1 MYIQQLAQET
11 GVARQTIRFYES
23 IGLLPAPQRAAN
35 NYRDYGPEAADRL
48 RFIAS
53 ARSLGFSLDD
63 IREFVVAREAHTLP
77 CSRVVDSL
85 DERIAALD
93 RRIADLLTLRAN
105 LMQIRNVGQ
114 ALPPD
119 KFCDDQCACYLLT
132 LDAENGRVLIQPEES
147 HHD

>member
-1 MYIQQLAQET
+1 MYIQQLAQQT

-23 IGLLPAPQRAAN
+23 IGLLPPPERAAN
-35 NYRDYGPEAADRL
+35 NYRDYGPGAVERL

-63 IREFVVAREAHTLP
+63 IREFVVARDSGSLP

-85 DERIAALD
+85 DDRIAALD
-93 RRIADLLTLRAN
+93 RRIADLLALRAN
-105 LMQIRNVGQ
+105 LTQIRNAGQ

-132 LDAENGRVLIQPEES
+132 LNPENGAVLIQPEELS
-147 HHD
+147 HD